1 MSYAELEI
9 AGYAF
14 RDENGILTI
23 GIGGMG
29 YENEKDPD
37 KGWGILYSGFDSS
50 IYSKIM
56 GAFSEGAPLTQPNFL
71 FPRALSQVGML
82 ACT

>member
-1 MSYAELEI
+1 MAMTYAELEI

-29 YENEKDPD
+29 YMNEKDPD
-37 KGWGILYSGFDSS
+37 QGWGILYSGFDSS
-50 IYSKIM
+50 IYSKIV
-56 GAFSEGAPLTQPNFL
+56 GAFRKAPSPWDSLGQSKN
-71 FPRALSQVGML
+71 GKNG
-82 ACT
+82 